1 MANEIGK
8 KINKELEAKEEER
21 KSKATVAYCAYCHI
35 VRNSNQFYFNAELIK
50 PLSYC
55 NECGVKLTI
64 YPEYPKCKCG
74 NRVDV
79 LEDRYCPYCGIKI
92 KTYLGGTKAKIAEKQ
107 VEDFSL

>member
-1 MANEIGK
+1 MADKIG
-8 KINKELEAKEEER
+8 KELEAKEEER
-21 KSKATVAYCAYCHI
+21 KSKATVAYCPDCRI
-35 VRNSNQFYFNAELIK
+35 VRSSNQFHFDAESVK
-50 PLSYC
+50 SLSHC

-74 NRVDV
+74 NRIDI

-107 VEDFSL
+107 EEFFL